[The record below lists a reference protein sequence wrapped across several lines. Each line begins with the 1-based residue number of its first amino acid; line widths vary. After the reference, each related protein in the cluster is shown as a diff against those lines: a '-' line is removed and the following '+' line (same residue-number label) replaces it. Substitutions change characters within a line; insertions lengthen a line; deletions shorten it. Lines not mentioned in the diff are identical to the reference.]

1 MALMKKLIMMDETNW
16 NRMVRVTE
24 YIEQF
29 LSDIPVTQ
37 DEIRQF
43 VSRKVYVTHRD
54 IRDAVMRLHS
64 KGVAEYTKDM
74 KVRLL

>member
-1 MALMKKLIMMDETNW
+1 MGETNW
-16 NRMVRVTE
+16 NRMIRVTE
-24 YIEQF
+24 YVEQF

-43 VSRKVYVTHRD
+43 VSKKMYVTHCD
-54 IRDAVMRLHS
+54 IRDAIMRLYS